1 MVTTNDPERV
11 REDAL
16 CVDIIHL
23 TTPDKILRMVAMMDL
38 TAVEMQILRP
48 GNSVLVI
55 QETCPLE

>member
-1 MVTTNDPERV
+1 MISSVYGR
-11 REDAL
+11 DAL

-23 TTPDKILRMVAMMDL
+23 TTPDKILRMDL

-48 GNSVLVI
+48 GNSVLAV